1 MSFMSYLFSRLQ
13 VVLISVFF
21 LFFLSFSLII
31 TGFSPSLVIL
41 IDVSF
46 LFFVFVFLLVSYL
59 SWRRKIEKME
69 KTISSLDEK
78 YLIGEVLDVPNDPVA
93 YQYYLLMKEISSSA
107 IMKIEKEEEAR
118 KNYCNYLDNWVHE
131 IKTPLASLSLILDNG
146 GDKGKMKR
154 EIKRAENITDT
165 ILSLSRLDNI
175 EKDKNITLLSLRSL
189 VDEAIRDQMSL
200 LIPQGIRVEI
210 QGEGKALTD
219 HILFSSILR
228 QILVNTAKYAPAS
241 TLSFEISQGELIVED
256 NGPGIP
262 SYEIKRV
269 TEKGYVGERW
279 KGKNGSGMGLYIVKE
294 LSKELSIDFSIES
307 EEGRYTRFN
316 FRFPSFI

>member
-1 MSFMSYLFSRLQ
+1 
-13 VVLISVFF
+13 
-21 LFFLSFSLII
+21 
-31 TGFSPSLVIL
+31 
-41 IDVSF
+41 
-46 LFFVFVFLLVSYL
+46 
-59 SWRRKIEKME
+59 ME